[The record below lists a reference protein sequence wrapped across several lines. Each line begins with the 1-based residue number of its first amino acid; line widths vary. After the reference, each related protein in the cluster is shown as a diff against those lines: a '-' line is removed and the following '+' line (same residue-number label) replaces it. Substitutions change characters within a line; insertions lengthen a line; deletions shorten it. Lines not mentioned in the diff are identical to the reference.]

1 MSLPWRILD
10 FAAYILILAKLPWCT
25 WAVDF
30 LYAKELKETCYLR
43 YGTAVDT
50 KREQAQSERSSPP
63 VPSPTTVLPL
73 RALWP
78 SLGHQMT
85 PVVASPG
92 AKASR
97 PHPVVRCHLIFHRNT
112 RGRKYPRGSTDAEE
126 SHKMAPSWAAHVASA
141 IVNFQASK
149 HTTHNTTPCS
159 PALWGERPR
168 RNLPTRGL
176 SWWK

>member
-1 MSLPWRILD
+1 MSSPWRILD

-30 LYAKELKETCYLR
+30 LCAKGLKETCYLR

-50 KREQAQSERSSPP
+50 KWEQAQSERSSLP
-63 VPSPTTVLPL
+63 VPSRTTVLPL
-73 RALWP
+73 RALRP

-97 PHPVVRCHLIFHRNT
+97 PHPVVHCHLIFHRNT

-126 SHKMAPSWAAHVASA
+126 SHKMASSWAAHVASA

-149 HTTHNTTPCS
+149 HTTHNTMLCS
-159 PALWGERPR
+159 PALWGEGPR
-168 RNLPTRGL
+168 RNAPSRGL
-176 SWWK
+176 SRWK